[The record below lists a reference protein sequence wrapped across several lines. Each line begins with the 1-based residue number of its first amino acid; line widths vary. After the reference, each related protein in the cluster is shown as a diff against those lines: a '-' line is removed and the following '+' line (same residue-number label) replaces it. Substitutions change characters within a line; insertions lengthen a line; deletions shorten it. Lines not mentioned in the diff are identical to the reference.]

1 MYWWQLTK
9 LFFVLAWQDSMI
21 TALNE
26 FRGQWTISWWDS
38 SWSQEKI
45 CVTCKACCCATS
57 FHIPFSSC
65 RKQHTQNQ
73 TSVCTGR
80 PVHRQT
86 CPHNGAFYL
95 LNCPFPSRGR
105 SLPDR
110 RANSHVFSPQFLM
123 QAFEEFLL
131 NYATVRRIKFLKG
144 TKRNLGAGFNS
155 QHNDA
160 RSERKVWWKV
170 WDTEPKHFIMAA
182 KYDIM
187 EEANEEASINWL
199 FFIVVKYEVERLTSQ
214 LLILQFFC
222 LKVKLNME
230 IWKKSSISP
239 LSWLLC

>member
-1 MYWWQLTK
+1 MLLRHLFPHSFLFLQETTHTK
-9 LFFVLAWQDSMI
+9 SNQ
-21 TALNE
+21 
-26 FRGQWTISWWDS
+26 
-38 SWSQEKI
+38 
-45 CVTCKACCCATS
+45 CVHRKACTS
-57 FHIPFSSC
+57 PNLPTQRCLLPPKLPFSIQREESSGPTGKFS
-65 RKQHTQNQ
+65 RVF
-73 TSVCTGR
+73 TSV
-80 PVHRQT
+80 
-86 CPHNGAFYL
+86 F
-95 LNCPFPSRGR
+95 
-105 SLPDR
+105 
-110 RANSHVFSPQFLM
+110 M

-170 WDTEPKHFIMAA
+170 WDTEPKHFITAA

-214 LLILQFFC
+214 LLILQIFC